1 MLLFRKILGIIWKI
15 IDLFCFFIYNESK
28 NIDFALRNV
37 CKDDNIYVEF
47 VSDKLEKNT
56 VNNSTILLALADSIK
71 VQLQSVNPYAEIL
84 NSARSIF

>member
-1 MLLFRKILGIIWKI
+1 MFAEFKLS
-15 IDLFCFFIYNESK
+15 IDSNSAE
-28 NIDFALRNV
+28 FADIVLEDV
-37 CKDDNIYVEF
+37 CKGDNIYVEF